1 MAIKRTLHPLRMCLF
16 FIMSEIKRLTL
27 ISDPTDEFPNNANNS
42 FKVRLPE
49 RLSLPGTGWHA
60 SLMSLTVPDQGQSNA
75 IIAADPHTKVV
86 RYKYPQMVRRWTD
99 TGDPSTSG
107 YLSIVSPSV
116 TGMIELEDVMNPTQ
130 IVATGSQFWKRVM
143 QTMHNYIMYTAMK
156 DQWSELIKNSDQKPI
171 VFVKKHGMPQLSWKG
186 ESLVIEA
193 IAKEELLNSNQV
205 NMVEFYINVDIAFK
219 FGFLRL
225 KKGKTVSSQSDYV
238 LGPNLQYS
246 LPVKTYDE
254 TTGPVGSRY
263 RAYYDWEGE
272 VYEGVNYTSRAFFIV
287 TADNVKWMRLH
298 QAFEWRLNNLDASF
312 EKIVGTRR
320 RTVMVYSDLVEST
333 VVGSGKYPLL
343 REVQLLRTGDGES
356 TAEPLHHQWI
366 KLRGNQLDILE
377 VEIASTSGPLAPL
390 PPGKTLV
397 TIGLKK
403 L

>member
-1 MAIKRTLHPLRMCLF
+1 
-16 FIMSEIKRLTL
+16 
-27 ISDPTDEFPNNANNS
+27 
-42 FKVRLPE
+42 
-49 RLSLPGTGWHA
+49 
-60 SLMSLTVPDQGQSNA
+60 
-75 IIAADPHTKVV
+75 
-86 RYKYPQMVRRWTD
+86 
-99 TGDPSTSG
+99 
-107 YLSIVSPSV
+107 
-116 TGMIELEDVMNPTQ
+116 
-130 IVATGSQFWKRVM
+130 
-143 QTMHNYIMYTAMK
+143 
-156 DQWSELIKNSDQKPI
+156 
-171 VFVKKHGMPQLSWKG
+171 MPQLSWKG

-193 IAKEELLNSNQV
+193 IAKEELLNSNQI

-225 KKGKTVSSQSDYV
+225 KTGKTGSNQSDYV

-246 LPVKTYDE
+246 LPIKTYDE

-333 VVGSGKYPLL
+333 VVGSGKFPLL